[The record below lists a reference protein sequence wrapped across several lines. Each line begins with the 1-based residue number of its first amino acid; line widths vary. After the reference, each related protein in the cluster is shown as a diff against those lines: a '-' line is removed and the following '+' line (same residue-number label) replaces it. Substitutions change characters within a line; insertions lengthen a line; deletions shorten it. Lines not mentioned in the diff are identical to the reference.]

1 MKKIIY
7 AALATTL
14 VFSLTDAAAKIK
26 KKVQKIG
33 TTSVW
38 KVSKNGNSIYLGG
51 TVHLLRAEDY
61 PLPAAYEKAYNA
73 SEVLTFETD
82 TKAVSNPE
90 MAQEVMKKG
99 SYQDDRTLETVLS
112 KEVYSL
118 LEAEATKQGLP
129 MAFLNRMKPG
139 LVIATLSAMQMKKD
153 GMGEE
158 GVDMH
163 FTNRGE
169 DDKKGIE
176 QLESISSQLDRI
188 TEMGEGNEDEFV
200 KYSLKDLVDMKDK
213 MDDLISEWRNGSPM
227 ADEINLMKKDY
238 PAMYKSLLV
247 DRNNNWMP
255 KILSYLDNGTKAFV
269 LVGSLHLHG
278 EDGLLSL
285 LQKQGYQ
292 IEQQ

>member
-1 MKKIIY
+1 MKKLIY

-14 VFSLTDAAAKIK
+14 VFSLTDTAAKIK
-26 KKVQKIG
+26 KKVKRIG
-33 TTSVW
+33 STSVW

-51 TVHLLRAEDY
+51 TVHLLRTEDY
-61 PLPAAYEKAYNA
+61 PLPMAYEKAYSA
-73 SEVLTFETD
+73 SDVLTFETD
-82 TKAVSNPE
+82 TKALSNPE

-99 SYQDDRTLETVLS
+99 MYQDERTLETVLS
-112 KEVYSL
+112 KEVYDL
-118 LEAEATKQGLP
+118 LKTEVEKQNLP
-129 MAFLNRMKPG
+129 MAMLNKMRPG
-139 LVIATLSAMQMKKD
+139 LVIATLSALQMKKN

-158 GVDMH
+158 GVDLH
-163 FTNRGE
+163 FTKRGE
-169 DDKKGIE
+169 EDKKGIE

-200 KYSLKDLVDMKDK
+200 KYSLKDMEGMKEK
-213 MDDLISEWRNGSPM
+213 MDDLISEWRNGKPM
-227 ADEINLMKKDY
+227 SDEIDLMKKDY

-255 KILSYLDNGTKAFV
+255 KILSYLENGTKAFV

-278 EDGLLSL
+278 EDGLLNL
-285 LQKQGYQ
+285 LKKQGYQ